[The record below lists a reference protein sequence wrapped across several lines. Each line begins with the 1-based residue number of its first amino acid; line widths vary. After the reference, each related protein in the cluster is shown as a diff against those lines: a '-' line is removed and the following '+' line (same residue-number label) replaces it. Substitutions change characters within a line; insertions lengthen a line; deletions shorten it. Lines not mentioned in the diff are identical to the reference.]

1 MHKISFKINEVTN
14 RTTIRISKK
23 LYSYRFILFLD
34 KKSDFDLI
42 QTNRINYVFIYHGT
56 VENAE
61 FYFKAHLT
69 TYYNLNNK
77 LNLGKEE

>member
-61 FYFKAHLT
+61 FYFKVHLT
-69 TYYNLNNK
+69 TFRNSLNNIRS
-77 LNLGKEE
+77 